1 MAESACGDSVC
12 AHSASK
18 CGGGEIGNGI
28 GYAEK
33 QKGGVSSGKE
43 TEI

>member
-18 CGGGEIGNGI
+18 CGGGEIRNGI

-33 QKGGVSSGKE
+33 QKGGVSRGEKA
-43 TEI
+43 EI

>member
-1 MAESACGDSVC
+1 MAESACGFSVC

-18 CGGGEIGNGI
+18 CGGGEIRSGI

-33 QKGGVSSGKE
+33 QKGGVSRGKE
-43 TEI
+43 TEV